1 MRGIALFLIS
11 SILTPATLASGQVM
25 CLVVPQIKIETPLPA
40 GEVRPGLTVI
50 SNGNGSCPARPD
62 NVPLR
67 PVRSQQAIAPS
78 LVTKKPKLADVME
91 DLVSRLG
98 WGNYGQSAVSLAR
111 GARQMNYGR
120 SRGFNVAEGVDS
132 SYASYS
138 VERDNAVVRF

>member
-1 MRGIALFLIS
+1 
-11 SILTPATLASGQVM
+11 
-25 CLVVPQIKIETPLPA
+25 
-40 GEVRPGLTVI
+40 
-50 SNGNGSCPARPD
+50 
-62 NVPLR
+62 
-67 PVRSQQAIAPS
+67 
-78 LVTKKPKLADVME
+78 ME